1 MIFDVLIA
9 GLAVYVVSSFT
20 LIIYTAMT
28 RPMDFITF
36 LATVREIAVLA
47 VETMWWL
54 LLLMAWGV
62 IPRPQTMTIS
72 AEVPPPS
79 TYENALVNAGILFLA
94 LLAGLIWISGKVWTA
109 FLIVV
114 LSVVLFLPYAP
125 LDLLTTLLAI
135 GFAAALIAYL
145 LYLQQRE
152 EVKGRRRR
160 FKPKPKEA
168 EIRI

>member
-1 MIFDVLIA
+1 MIIDVLLA
-9 GLAVYVVSSFT
+9 GLAVYVASSFA

-28 RPMDFITF
+28 RPMDFVTF
-36 LATVREIAVLA
+36 LATVREVAVLA

-62 IPRPQTMTIS
+62 LPRPQAMTIS
-72 AEVPPPS
+72 AEVPPPN
-79 TYENALVNAGILFLA
+79 TFENALVNAGILFLA
-94 LLAGLIWISGKVWTA
+94 LLAGLVWISGKVWTA

-135 GFAAALIAYL
+135 GFAAAAVAYL

-152 EVKGRRRR
+152 EVKGGRRRY
-160 FKPKPKEA
+160 KPRPRQA

>member
-1 MIFDVLIA
+1 MLLAFDLLLV
-9 GLAVYVVSSFT
+9 GLAVYVASSFA

-36 LATVREIAVLA
+36 IATVREVAVLA

-54 LLLMAWGV
+54 LLLIAWGV
-62 IPRPQTMTIS
+62 LPQPQAITLSTQ
-72 AEVPPPS
+72 VPPPS

-94 LLAGLIWISGKVWTA
+94 LLAGLVWISGKVWTA
-109 FLIVV
+109 FLLAL

-125 LDLLTTLLAI
+125 VDLLATLLGI

-145 LYLQQRE
+145 LYLQQVE
-152 EVKGRRRR
+152 EVKGKRL
-160 FKPKPKEA
+160 KPKLKT
-168 EIRI
+168 RV

>member
-1 MIFDVLIA
+1 MIIDVLIA
-9 GLAVYVVSSFT
+9 GLAVYVASSFA

-36 LATVREIAVLA
+36 LATVREVAVLA

-54 LLLMAWGV
+54 LLLIAWGV
-62 IPRPQTMTIS
+62 LPHPQAITLSTQ
-72 AEVPPPS
+72 VPPPS

-94 LLAGLIWISGKVWTA
+94 LLAGLVWVSGKVWTA
-109 FLIVV
+109 FLLAL
-114 LSVVLFLPYAP
+114 LSVVLFLPYVP
-125 LDLLTTLLAI
+125 VDLLTTLLAI
-135 GFAAALIAYL
+135 GFAAAAIAYL

-160 FKPKPKEA
+160 YKPKPKEV